1 MSGAPAID
9 EYGLTQLVKANDE
22 LRAEELALWRE
33 MAALQSAGNSYAK
46 QSAAI
51 YESFALSSVA

>member
-33 MAALQSAGNSYAK
+33 MAALQSAGNSYA
-46 QSAAI
+46 QTVCCH
-51 YESFALSSVA
+51 L